1 MPTNPQVQASREKED
16 DELVERA
23 VHGDLSAFD
32 DLMRRH
38 GPAVFRAARA
48 LLISSTDAEDVM
60 QEAFLI
66 AYRKLAYF
74 RGESTFK
81 TWLLKITSRCA
92 LRYRGNIARRLHR
105 LASSDIASDLPSTE
119 KSAES
124 ALLSGELSDALWRMI
139 RTLPERLRDPLL
151 LTASG
156 QYTYEELS
164 DILDLPT
171 GTIKWRVSEARRIL
185 RDKLQ
190 RLGYPTRPDL
200 Q

>member
-1 MPTNPQVQASREKED
+1 MPTNPQVQASTEMED
-16 DELVERA
+16 EELVERA

-60 QEAFLI
+60 QEAFLL
-66 AYRKLAYF
+66 AYRKLEYF

-81 TWLLKITSRCA
+81 TWLLKITWRCA
-92 LRYRGNIARRLHR
+92 LRHRGTIARRLHR
-105 LASSDIASDLPSTE
+105 LVSSEGTSELPSRE
-119 KSAES
+119 KSAEA
-124 ALLSGELSDALWRMI
+124 ALLSGELSDALWRLI

-171 GTIKWRVSEARRIL
+171 GTLKWKVSEARRIL
-185 RDKLQ
+185 REKLQ
-190 RLGYPTRPDL
+190 RLGYPIRPDL

>member
-1 MPTNPQVQASREKED
+1 LPTNPQVQASTEMED
-16 DELVERA
+16 EELVERA

-60 QEAFLI
+60 QEAFLL
-66 AYRKLAYF
+66 AYRKLEYF

-81 TWLLKITSRCA
+81 TWLLKITWRCA
-92 LRYRGNIARRLHR
+92 LRHRGTIARRLHR
-105 LASSDIASDLPSTE
+105 LVSSEGTSELPSRE
-119 KSAES
+119 KSAEA
-124 ALLSGELSDALWRMI
+124 ALLSGELSDALWRLI

-171 GTIKWRVSEARRIL
+171 GTLKWKVSEARRIL
-185 RDKLQ
+185 REKLQ
-190 RLGYPTRPDL
+190 RLGYPIRPDL

>member
-1 MPTNPQVQASREKED
+1 LPTNPPVQASREKED
-16 DELVERA
+16 EELVERA

-32 DLMRRH
+32 DLIRRH

-60 QEAFLI
+60 QEALLL

-81 TWLLKITSRCA
+81 TWLLKITWRCA
-92 LRYRGNIARRLHR
+92 LRSRGTIARRLRR
-105 LASSDIASDLPSTE
+105 LVSSDISSDFPSTE
-119 KSAES
+119 RSAEA
-124 ALLSGELSDALWRMI
+124 ALLTGELSDALWRMI

-171 GTIKWRVSEARRIL
+171 GTLKWRVSEARRIL

-190 RLGYPTRPDL
+190 RLGYPIRPDL

>member
-1 MPTNPQVQASREKED
+1 MPTNPQVQASTEMED
-16 DELVERA
+16 EELVERA

-32 DLMRRH
+32 DLTRRH

-60 QEAFLI
+60 QEAFLL

-74 RGESTFK
+74 RGESAFK
-81 TWLLKITSRCA
+81 TWLLKITWRCA
-92 LRYRGNIARRLHR
+92 LRHRGTIARRLHR
-105 LASSDIASDLPSTE
+105 LVSSEGASELPSRE
-119 KSAES
+119 KSAEA
-124 ALLSGELSDALWRMI
+124 ALLSGELSDALWRLI

-164 DILDLPT
+164 DVLDLPT

-185 RDKLQ
+185 REKLQ
-190 RLGYPTRPDL
+190 RLGYPIRPDL

>member
-1 MPTNPQVQASREKED
+1 MED
-16 DELVERA
+16 EELVERA

-60 QEAFLI
+60 QEAFLL
-66 AYRKLAYF
+66 AYRKLEYF

-81 TWLLKITSRCA
+81 TWLLKITWRCA
-92 LRYRGNIARRLHR
+92 LRHRGTIARRLHR
-105 LASSDIASDLPSTE
+105 LVSSEGTSELPSRE
-119 KSAES
+119 KSAEA
-124 ALLSGELSDALWRMI
+124 ALLSGELSDALWRLI

-171 GTIKWRVSEARRIL
+171 GTLKWKVSEARRIL
-185 RDKLQ
+185 REKLQ
-190 RLGYPTRPDL
+190 RLGYPIRPDL